1 MVMDMSE
8 ELVIVRLA
16 SADLR
21 DEERCASYGFF
32 SPGFRS
38 HKPCEA
44 AVVRP
49 KHFVERVI

>member
-1 MVMDMSE
+1 MDVAE
-8 ELVIVRLA
+8 EFVIVRLA
-16 SADLR
+16 SADLS
-21 DEERCASYGFF
+21 DEERCAADRFF
-32 SPGFRS
+32 SPGFRT